1 MPAKKAVRVQ
11 QRRRVINGQVRSR
24 TRSAVKRAVRSLQRG
39 DAGESTAAV
48 GAAVSRLDRAAVKG
62 LVHRN
67 AAARTK
73 SRLMKRLNAAVTE

>member
-11 QRRRVINGQVRSR
+11 QRRRVVNRQVRSR
-24 TRSAVKRAVRSLQRG
+24 TRTAVKKAVRTLQRG
-39 DAGESTAAV
+39 GADESAAAV

-62 LVHRN
+62 VVHRN

-73 SRLMKRLNAAVTE
+73 SRLMKRLNALAE